1 VGTPAHT
8 INRSFRFPWAG
19 FFLAACLSA
28 MASGATAQTYQGGV
42 RGVVRDANGV
52 VPGTDVALVND
63 ETTLTRTTVTNDV
76 GQYAFVNVVPG
87 VYTLR
92 ASLAG
97 FKTFERRRIRLS
109 TQDFLTLDVT
119 LEVGAVS
126 EAITVT
132 ATVPIVETTNASVGT
147 LLERAALETLP
158 NVGRNPFVISTTAPN
173 VIPTGTPQFV
183 RQQDQNAS
191 AMLSLGGGPRR
202 ANNYLLDG
210 VPIGDIFNRAVI
222 QPSIEAL
229 EDVKVQVSTYDAE
242 LGRTAGGVFNAT
254 HRSGSNQWHG
264 SALMLERPQWG
275 TGKLFFARKNGDPK
289 PDTYYHLWAG
299 SVGGPLVKNRTFF
312 WASTEGYKT
321 RTTANLGLT
330 MPTALERQG
339 DFSRSPAVIYDP
351 LTTRPDPAR
360 PGQFIRDP
368 FPGNIIP
375 ANRINPVAANLV
387 NLLPLPTAGR
397 SLARS
402 SLPIADLT
410 NQTTVKVDHRL
421 STRQT
426 LSGIFAWYHSNE
438 PSSQFYGTPGDP
450 GAIFNP
456 RTVDVVALNDI
467 LTPDDRTVVALR
479 YGYMRFRDDVVPA
492 PSDAGALGF
501 SSTFA
506 NVIDGFPLINTAG
519 YGYPAGSLFSGGFRL
534 DSTFYSHSISA
545 SLSRLAGRHT
555 LKAGADYRRIGM
567 TAFAPG
573 DQNGSFFFTQAF
585 TAGPNPNATTGGDAI
600 ASLLLG
606 FPARGEFVIATPN
619 QFYTNYVGGY
629 VQDDFRLRSNVS
641 VNLGVRY
648 EFEQGLHE
656 ANNAFTVGFD
666 RERAFPIQVPG
677 LNLKGGLIYAGV
689 DGYPTSQ
696 GSPSHLNFGPRG
708 GIAWSLDART
718 VVRGGYGLFWA
729 PSQIPQALN
738 QAALGTRGF
747 TGATSYVASDDGF
760 RPCASCSLT
769 NPFPRGFEQPQ
780 GAAQGL
786 LTGAGG
792 DIDFV
797 EQAGGSAYVH
807 QYSIDLKRELP
818 GRIAASIGYLG
829 SRSERLT
836 VGGTS
841 DGTININQL
850 APKFLALGPALQEGL
865 PNPFFGMSQFGVFA
879 TQPTLQ
885 RGQLLRPYP
894 QFGNIRAHRA
904 TEARARY
911 NALTFGAERR
921 QHDGWGLRANYTFSV
936 RKDNQFGETNSF
948 SANPQGAID
957 NVDLE
962 HEFGYSL
969 LDAPHRLNISG
980 TFELPFGEGK
990 RWLSGAGPVAAL
1002 LGGWAVSAVGAY
1014 QSGFPLV
1021 VFQPVN
1027 PAAAFGFGQ
1036 RPNVVPGVDPLMP
1049 GSPED
1054 NYDATCN
1061 CIRWLNPAAWSAA
1074 PAFTLGDAP
1083 RTDVHARTPIRKNW
1097 DIALQKTH
1105 AVGVSRVTL
1114 RAELINA
1121 FDDPAFFGPRP
1132 AFGLGTFGQIPGVG
1146 GFPRT
1151 LQLSARIAW

>member
-1 VGTPAHT
+1 MTLT
-8 INRSFRFPWAG
+8 
-19 FFLAACLSA
+19 
-28 MASGATAQTYQGGV
+28 ASDAIAQTYQGGV

-52 VPGTDVALVND
+52 VPGADVVLMNE
-63 ETTLTRTTVTNDV
+63 ETTLPRTTVTNDV

-92 ASLAG
+92 TSLAG
-97 FKTFERRRIRLS
+97 FKPFERRRIRLS
-109 TQDFLTLDVT
+109 TQDFLTLDVA

-173 VIPTGTPQFV
+173 VIPTGVPQFV
-183 RQQDQNAS
+183 RQQDHNAS

-210 VPIGDIFNRAVI
+210 VPIGDIFNRAAI

-229 EDVKVQVSTYDAE
+229 EEVKVQVSTYDAE

-254 HRSGSNQWHG
+254 HRSGSNQFRG
-264 SALMLERPQWG
+264 SALILERPQWG
-275 TGKLFFARKNGDPK
+275 TSKLFFARKSGEPT

-299 SVGGPLVKNRTFF
+299 SFGGPLVANRTFF

-330 MPTALERQG
+330 LPTALERRG
-339 DFSRSPAVIYDP
+339 DFSQSPALIYDP
-351 LTTRPDPAR
+351 LTTRPDPFR

-375 ANRINPVAANLV
+375 ATRINPVAGNLANQ
-387 NLLPLPTAGR
+387 LPLPTAGR

-410 NQTTVKVDHRL
+410 NQSTVKVDHRL
-421 STRQT
+421 GARQT

-450 GAIFNP
+450 GAAFNP
-456 RTVDVVALNDI
+456 RTVNVVALNDV

-479 YGYMRFRDDVVPA
+479 YGYMRFRDDVASA
-492 PSDAGALGF
+492 PSDGGALGF

-506 NVIDGFPLINTAG
+506 NAINGFPLISTTG
-519 YGYPAGSLFSGGFRL
+519 YGYPAGTLFSGGSRI
-534 DSTFYSHSISA
+534 DSTFYSHSVSA

-555 LKAGADYRRIGM
+555 VKVGADYRRIGM
-567 TAFAPG
+567 TVFAPG
-573 DQNGSFFFTQAF
+573 DQNGSFLFTQAF
-585 TAGPNPNATTGGDAI
+585 TAGPNPNATTGGDAM

-606 FPARGEFVIATPN
+606 YPARGEFTIATPGR
-619 QFYTNYVGGY
+619 FFTNYVSGY
-629 VQDDFRLRSNVS
+629 VQDDVRLQSTVS

-648 EFEQGLHE
+648 EFEQGLRE

-666 RERAFPIQVPG
+666 RERPFPIQVPG
-677 LNLKGGLIYAGV
+677 LNLKGGLMYAGV

-696 GSPSHLNFGPRG
+696 GNPSHLNFGPRG
-708 GIAWSLDART
+708 GIAWSLDSRT

-729 PSQIPQALN
+729 PSQIPQAIN

-747 TGATSYVASDDGF
+747 TSATAYIASNDGGF
-760 RPCASCSLT
+760 TPCAGCSLT
-769 NPFPRGFEQPQ
+769 DPFPRGFEQPQ

-797 EQAGGSAYVH
+797 DQAGGSAYVH
-807 QYSIDLKRELP
+807 QYSIDLKRELS
-818 GRIAASIGYLG
+818 GKIAASIGFLG

-841 DGTININQL
+841 DGTINLNQL
-850 APKFLALGPALQEGL
+850 DPKFLSLGPALQEAL
-865 PNPFFGMSQFGVFA
+865 PNPFFRMPQFGVFA

-911 NALTFGAERR
+911 SAVALSAERR
-921 QHDGWGLRANYTFSV
+921 QHDGWGIRANYTFSV

-962 HEFGYSL
+962 REFGYSL

-980 TFELPFGEGK
+980 TLELPFGIGK
-990 RWLSGAGPVAAL
+990 RWLSGAGPAAVL
-1002 LGGWAVSAVGAY
+1002 FGGWAVSAVGAY
-1014 QSGFPLV
+1014 QSGFPFV

-1027 PAAAFGFGQ
+1027 AAAAFGFGQ
-1036 RPNVVPGVDPLMP
+1036 RPNLVPGIDPRRP

-1054 NYDATCN
+1054 NYDATCS

-1083 RTDVHARTPIRKNW
+1083 RTDVVARTPIRKNW

-1105 AVGVSRVTL
+1105 ALGGSRVTL

-1132 AFGLGTFGQIPGVG
+1132 NVGLATFGQIPGVG

-1151 LQLSARIAW
+1151 LQLSARVAW

>member
-1 VGTPAHT
+1 M
-8 INRSFRFPWAG
+8 RLLAG
-19 FFLAACLSA
+19 VFCLAAGMVSLTSA
-28 MASGATAQTYQGGV
+28 ATAQTYQGGI
-42 RGVVRDANGV
+42 RGAVRDANGV
-52 VPGTDVALVND
+52 VPGADVVLVNE
-63 ETTLTRTTVTNDV
+63 ETTLPRTTVTNAV
-76 GQYAFVNVVPG
+76 GEYAFVNVLPG
-87 VYTLR
+87 LYTLK

-97 FKTFERRRIRLS
+97 FKTFERHGVRIS
-109 TQDFLTLDVT
+109 TQDFLTLDVA
-119 LEVGAVS
+119 LEVGALS

-132 ATVPIVETTNASVGT
+132 GTVLIIETTNASVGT

-158 NVGRNPFVISTTAPN
+158 NVGRNPFVISTTAAN
-173 VIPTGTPQFV
+173 VIPTGFPQFV

-229 EDVKVQVSTYDAE
+229 EEVKVQVSTYDAE

-254 HRSGSNQWHG
+254 HRSGSNAWRG
-264 SALMLERPQWG
+264 SALMLERPRWG
-275 TGKLFFARKNGDPK
+275 AGKLFFARKSGAQK

-299 SVGGPLVKNRTFF
+299 SFGGPLVRNRTFF

-321 RTTANLGLT
+321 RTTANLVLT
-330 MPTALERQG
+330 MPTAREREG
-339 DFSRSPAVIYDP
+339 DFSQSPALIYDP

-360 PGQFIRDP
+360 PGEFVRDP

-375 ANRINPVAANLV
+375 ANRINPVARNLV

-410 NQTTVKVDHRL
+410 NQTTVKVDHRVNA
-421 STRQT
+421 RQT

-438 PSSQFYGTPGDP
+438 PSSQFYGGTPGDP
-450 GAIFNP
+450 GAGFNP
-456 RTVDVVALNDI
+456 RTVNVVALNDI
-467 LTPDDRTVVALR
+467 LTPDDRTVLAFR
-479 YGYMRFRDDVVPA
+479 YGYMRFRDDFA
-492 PSDAGALGF
+492 SSPSNAGGLGF
-501 SSTFA
+501 SPAFA
-506 NVIDGFPLINTAG
+506 QALNGLPLMVTTG
-519 YGYPAGSLFSGGFRL
+519 YGYPAGTLFNGGTL
-534 DSTFYSHSISA
+534 NESTFDSQSVSA

-555 LKAGADYRRIGM
+555 VKVGGDYRRIGM
-567 TAFAPG
+567 SVLSV
-573 DQNGSFFFTQAF
+573 DSRNGSFSFTPAF
-585 TAGPNPNATTGGDAI
+585 TAGPNPNATTGGDTM

-606 FPARGEFVIATPN
+606 FPARGEYPIATPN
-619 QFYTNYVGGY
+619 RFFTNYVGGY

-648 EFEQGLHE
+648 EFEQGLRE

-666 RERAFPIQVPG
+666 RERSFPVQVPG
-677 LNLKGGLIYAGV
+677 LNLRGGLMYAGV

-696 GSPSHLNFGPRG
+696 GHPSHLNFGPRG

-729 PSQIPQALN
+729 PSQIPQALG

-747 TGATSYVASDDGF
+747 TAATSYVASDDGGF
-760 RPCASCSLT
+760 TPCATCSLT

-780 GAAQGL
+780 GAAQGQ

-797 EQAGGSAYVH
+797 EQSGGSAYVH
-807 QYSIDLKRELP
+807 QYSIDLKRELR
-818 GRIAASIGYLG
+818 GQIAASIGYLG
-829 SRSERLT
+829 SRAERLT
-836 VGGTS
+836 VGGTF

-850 APKFLALGPALQEGL
+850 DPKHLALGPALQDAL
-865 PNPFFGMSQFGVFA
+865 PNPFFGMAQFGVFA
-879 TQPTLQ
+879 TQPTIQ

-894 QFGNIRAHRA
+894 QFGNVRAHRA

-911 NALTFGAERR
+911 NAVTFSAERR

-936 RKDNQFGETNSF
+936 RQDNQFGEGNTF
-948 SANPQGAID
+948 SSNPQGAVD

-962 HEFGYSL
+962 HEFGYSII
-969 LDAPHRLNISG
+969 DAPHRLNISG
-980 TFELPFGEGK
+980 TLELPFGVGK
-990 RWLSGAGPVAAL
+990 RWLSRTGPVAQI
-1002 LGGWAVSAVGAY
+1002 LGGWAISAVGAY
-1014 QSGFPLV
+1014 QSGFPIV
-1021 VFQPVN
+1021 VVQGVN
-1027 PAAAFGFGQ
+1027 PALAFGFGQ
-1036 RPNVVPGVDPLMP
+1036 RPNVVAAVDPRRP
-1049 GSPED
+1049 GNPED
-1054 NYDATCN
+1054 NYDPTCS
-1061 CIRWLNPAAWSAA
+1061 CIRWLDPAGWSAA

-1083 RTDVHARTPIRKNW
+1083 RTDARARTPMRKNW

-1105 AVGVSRVTL
+1105 AVGGSRVTL
-1114 RAELINA
+1114 RAELINV
-1121 FDDPAFFGPRP
+1121 FDDPAFLGPRVGY
-1132 AFGLGTFGQIPGVG
+1132 GLTTFGQLTTVG